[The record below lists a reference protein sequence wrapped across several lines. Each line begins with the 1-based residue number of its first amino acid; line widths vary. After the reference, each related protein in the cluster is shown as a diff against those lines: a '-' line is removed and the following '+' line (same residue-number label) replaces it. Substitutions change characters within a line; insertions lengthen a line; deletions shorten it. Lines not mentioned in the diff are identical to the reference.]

1 MEQRAV
7 IRFLTL
13 KGLHAGAIVA
23 ELRCVYKEDALA
35 LATVKK
41 WRKRFVEG
49 RTSLCD
55 NPRSERSLSN
65 DLAEA
70 IASMLRE
77 KPFASCKALCLQ
89 FRIVKTTCLRILH
102 DNLGMKKFNLRWVP
116 HALNSNQK
124 AERVTLSHEIL
135 AVLESNRRNSF
146 RSVITGDESW
156 FFLYY
161 PRDSIWAQSRDEVPE
176 RISEKIDSEMC
187 LISILWSVNGIHSL
201 EDVPKGTT
209 DDSAFFCDI
218 IVPSLVHVLCSD
230 SARR

>member
-77 KPFASCKALCLQ
+77 KPS
-89 FRIVKTTCLRILH
+89 LH
-102 DNLGMKKFNLRWVP
+102 AKRC
-116 HALNSNQK
+116 A
-124 AERVTLSHEIL
+124 
-135 AVLESNRRNSF
+135 
-146 RSVITGDESW
+146 
-156 FFLYY
+156 
-161 PRDSIWAQSRDEVPE
+161 
-176 RISEKIDSEMC
+176 
-187 LISILWSVNGIHSL
+187 GI
-201 EDVPKGTT
+201 
-209 DDSAFFCDI
+209 SAF
-218 IVPSLVHVLCSD
+218 L
-230 SARR
+230 RRCA